1 MNDHCS
7 VGTVEPSADSP
18 DTDNFRTARQD
29 RMTIVALGGGALLTF
44 VWVGILLYLLVLIY
58 F

>member
-18 DTDNFRTARQD
+18 DTESFRTARKD
-29 RMTIVALGGGALLTF
+29 RMAIVALGGGALLTF
-44 VWVGILLYLLVLIY
+44 VWASILIY
-58 F
+58 LFLMIYF